1 MRLCFY
7 ACDPPLRERA
17 FGNHGV
23 ARHFVDLLRAESPVV
38 LTQRKRRSIDVA
50 EISSVCGDLPLWLH
64 PSASSLGLRRFLPT
78 LASVL
83 DALIFLFWLPT
94 LSTRLRKA
102 EIDRIFVLCGSDAWF
117 LINIWLIQRL
127 GIPVDVY
134 WVDDIEESSDQ
145 WPLRILKFLIHPLLG
160 SVLKNSARNFAIS
173 PGFTESISQHFG
185 VAAEW
190 LPLPAP
196 EFILRSED
204 FVPCT
209 ESRRHIVFIGAINR
223 LYEDSLRE
231 LYHEICKFNADP
243 RVGYSLVLEVI
254 SYASTTSFIDSLPN
268 RDWVVSFEQ
277 LSDADLQAHLRQA
290 YACFLP
296 YSFAESEKR
305 MVSTSFSCKILEYFK
320 CQRPILV
327 YGPEY
332 ASIPRYFRDLNLPLC
347 ATSREKLQ
355 QELHSIESLD
365 TFELPQNYYAAWER
379 FHSPAAIRSIL
390 LSPSVL
396 PIDR

>member
-17 FGNHGV
+17 YGNHGV

-38 LTQRKRRSIDVA
+38 LTQKKRRSINVD
-50 EISSVCGDLPLWLH
+50 EISGVCGDLPLWLH
-64 PSASSLGLRRFLPT
+64 PSASSLGLRRLLPT

-83 DALIFLFWLPT
+83 DALIFVFWLPT
-94 LSTRLRKA
+94 LSARLSEAK
-102 EIDRIFVLCGSDAWF
+102 INRIFVLCGSDAWF

-134 WVDDIEESSDQ
+134 WVDDIEESSNQ
-145 WPLRILKFLIHPLLG
+145 WSLRILRFLIHPLLR
-160 SVLKNSARNFAIS
+160 SVIKNSSCNFAIS
-173 PGFTESISQHFG
+173 PGFTEFISQHFG
-185 VAAEW
+185 VTAEW

-196 EFILRSED
+196 EFNLCPKD
-204 FVPCT
+204 FVPCKKN
-209 ESRRHIVFIGAINR
+209 RRHIVFIGAINR

-231 LYHEICKFNADP
+231 LYDEICLFNADQTL
-243 RVGYSLVLEVI
+243 GYSLILEII
-254 SYASTTSFIDSLPN
+254 SYATTTPFIKSLPN
-268 RDWVVSFEQ
+268 RNWVVSYEQ
-277 LSDADLQAHLRQA
+277 LTDAELQAHLHRA

-296 YSFAESEKR
+296 YSFAASEKR

-327 YGPEY
+327 FGPKY
-332 ASIPRYFRDLNLPLC
+332 ASIPRYFSDLNLPLC
-347 ATSREKLQ
+347 ATSREELR
-355 QELHSIESLD
+355 QELRLIESFDNL
-365 TFELPQNYYAAWER
+365 ELTQSYYAAWER

-390 LSPSVL
+390 FKPLVP
-396 PIDR
+396 PTAR

>member
-7 ACDPPLRERA
+7 ACDPPLREWA
-17 FGNHGV
+17 YGNHGV

-38 LTQRKRRSIDVA
+38 LTQRKRRSIDVD

-64 PSASSLGLRRFLPT
+64 PSASSLGLRRLFPT

-83 DALIFLFWLPT
+83 DALIFVFWLPT
-94 LSTRLRKA
+94 LSARLRKA
-102 EIDRIFVLCGSDAWF
+102 KIDRVFVLCGSDAWF

-145 WPLRILKFLIHPLLG
+145 WPLRILKFLIHPLLR
-160 SVLKNSARNFAIS
+160 SVLNKSARNFAIS
-173 PGFTESISQHFG
+173 SGFTESISKHFG
-185 VAAEW
+185 VTAEW

-196 EFILRSED
+196 EFTYRTRD
-204 FVPCT
+204 FVPCA
-209 ESRRHIVFIGAINR
+209 ENRRHLVFIGAINR

-231 LYHEICKFNADP
+231 LYDEICLFNADQTQ
-243 RVGYSLVLEVI
+243 GYSLVLEII
-254 SYASTTSFIDSLPN
+254 SYASTTSFIESLPN
-268 RDWVVSFEQ
+268 RNWVVSYER
-277 LSDADLQAHLRQA
+277 LTDAELQAHLHRA

-296 YSFAESEKR
+296 YSFAASEKR

-327 YGPEY
+327 FGPDY

-347 ATSREKLQ
+347 ATSREELR
-355 QELHSIESLD
+355 QELRLIESFDSL
-365 TFELPQNYYAAWER
+365 ELTQGYYAAWER

-390 LSPSVL
+390 FQTLVP
-396 PIDR
+396 PTAP

>member
-17 FGNHGV
+17 YGNHGV

-38 LTQRKRRSIDVA
+38 LTQRKRRSIDVD

-83 DALIFLFWLPT
+83 DALIFVFWLPV
-94 LSTRLRKA
+94 LFGRLRKA

-117 LINIWLIQRL
+117 LVNIWLIQRL

-173 PGFTESISQHFG
+173 PGFTESIAEHFG
-185 VAAEW
+185 LAAEW

-196 EFILRSED
+196 EFTLRPGD

-209 ESRRHIVFIGAINR
+209 GNRRHLVFIGAINR
-223 LYEDSLRE
+223 LYEDSLRG
-231 LYHEICKFNADP
+231 LYDEICRFNADQT
-243 RVGYSLVLEVI
+243 VGYRLVLEII
-254 SYASTTSFIDSLPN
+254 SYASTTSFIESLPT
-268 RDWVVSFEQ
+268 REWVVSYER
-277 LSDADLQAHLRQA
+277 LADADLQAHLHRA

-296 YSFAESEKR
+296 YSFAASEKR

-332 ASIPRYFRDLNLPLC
+332 ASIPRYFNDLNLPLC
-347 ATSREKLQ
+347 ATSREELQ
-355 QELHSIESLD
+355 QELRLIESFDSL
-365 TFELPQNYYAAWER
+365 ELTQSYHAAWEQ

-390 LSPSVL
+390 LL
-396 PIDR
+396 PPVPPTGR